1 MSEMQFIAVVRVRI
15 RPLIPR
21 LPLVA
26 GVSVSVLGTPVVDGA
41 AYVKVPFLPKL
52 DMGSLPGRRA
62 HSLFTHTHTHTHTH
76 ARETFSPR
84 ST

>member
-1 MSEMQFIAVVRVRI
+1 MECEISEMQFIAVVRVRI

-26 GVSVSVLGTPVVDGA
+26 GVSVSVIGKPVVDAA

-52 DMGSLPGRRA
+52 DVGSFPGA
-62 HSLFTHTHTHTHTH
+62 GLIKNAILGKACTIYLSQSHF
-76 ARETFSPR
+76 
-84 ST
+84 

>member
-26 GVSVSVLGTPVVDGA
+26 GVSVSVLGTPLVDGA

-52 DMGSLPGRRA
+52 DMGSLPGRLWA
-62 HSLFTHTHTHTHTH
+62 VSIHTHDT
-76 ARETFSPR
+76 RFRR